1 MVSETF
7 LRAWSALPRYRD
19 TGAPFVA
26 WLYGIARHVIADVR
40 KSQRRVEPRE
50 QVPERLQES
59 APDDGLALQT
69 AIRNLPK
76 EQRQIIEMKFLL
88 GLTNPE
94 VAAILKKSI
103 GAVNAQQWRALRAMR
118 PWMESQ

>member
-59 APDDGLALQT
+59 VPDDGLALQT
-69 AIRNLPK
+69 AIRKLPK